1 MANLIA
7 SDKQYLIVGA
17 GVTGLSAARYLEKK
31 GVVYRVFDT
40 REDQKHAAP
49 FKQINRDVSVILGSY
64 APSIL
69 DGVERIV
76 LSPGVSRNEPVIVD
90 ALEKGIEVVSD
101 ISVFLEEVTAP
112 VVGIT
117 GTNGKSTVTTMVGLV
132 AKEAGIKTSVG
143 GNLGTPAL
151 DLIDETAELYVLELS
166 SFQLESTRNANLTVA
181 ANINVSQDHLD
192 RHGSFDKYFMAKQ
205 KVFHGAKSVVYNL
218 GDQLTQPP
226 IVSGVKRFGFG
237 LSKPTEVNEIR
248 CTIDVKS
255 GDLLFGSKK
264 TMPQSKVKLK
274 GKHNLEN
281 VLAVMAIC
289 GALNID
295 DKYLANVATDFGGLP
310 HRCEIAASESG
321 ITYINDSKAT
331 NVGAAVSAV
340 EGFSQDFNKKVL
352 IAGGVGKG
360 QDFHALGKALAKNKV
375 DLVLFGED
383 AKLIRSVIPS
393 DVKTQVASCLDEAVS
408 IARKMIEDES
418 AKNTSKEDLI
428 LFSPA
433 CASFDMFK
441 NFEARG
447 RAFKRLV
454 SADVEGDDVEGV
466 SVA

>member
-192 RHGSFDKYFMAKQ
+192 RHGS
-205 KVFHGAKSVVYNL
+205 
-218 GDQLTQPP
+218 DQLTQPP